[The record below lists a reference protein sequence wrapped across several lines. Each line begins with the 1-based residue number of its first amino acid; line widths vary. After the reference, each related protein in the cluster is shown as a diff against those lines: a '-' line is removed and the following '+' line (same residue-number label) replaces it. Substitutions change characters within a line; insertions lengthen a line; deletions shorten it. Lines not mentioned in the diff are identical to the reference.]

1 LIFKIVFLGQ
11 DIVVSLI
18 NIFFE
23 IVPVWDLVRWVF
35 AYLIL
40 YSEVSS
46 VKLIFLIVVD
56 FAETGTNLIFFCFNL
71 WLVIKY
77 LFWF

>member
-11 DIVVSLI
+11 DIAVSLI
-18 NIFFE
+18 YIFFE
-23 IVPVWDLVRWVF
+23 IVTVWDLVRWVF

-40 YSEVSS
+40 YSEVSG